1 MVELTFTARA
11 KNFVP
16 LSLLR
21 TIAGAQL
28 PDIPAEVAYL
38 GEDGVK
44 SIKGVFTPL
53 IEIMYTC

>member
-1 MVELTFTARA
+1 MVEVTFKSRA

-21 TIAGAQL
+21 RIAASSSSDV
-28 PDIPAEVAYL
+28 PEDVSYI

-44 SIKGVFTPL
+44 AIKGAYVFL
-53 IEIMYTC
+53 F